1 MDKELK
7 YINNIFPNLLE
18 PEGDFIHIDTD
29 IFFSLNKENI
39 SLLLSNKPFYKL
51 FEKLISTYPYLI
63 DELPSELVDE
73 SMLLLAI
80 NGMLDD
86 HHQDFYWDEIFSAL
100 KILLKNDPFF
110 IKRIINNI
118 KSIREE
124 NHSYL
129 EGTSFGFRLL
139 SSVDLEVWKDKDTAL
154 SLLEIGACCFIPLNT
169 NTQDTYNSLTGEYYG
184 IYGNDGWYY
193 HWSRFVKINTLKDI
207 LRQNGYLEIESF
219 NNLFYIIETAVKQNL
234 SNLQSDL
241 KKNMIS
247 WVEDEDL
254 IYKFGVIKS
263 NL

>member
-1 MDKELK
+1 MKKELK
-7 YINNIFPNLLE
+7 RINNIFPDLLK
-18 PEGDFIHIDTD
+18 PEGDFIDIDAD
-29 IFFSLNKENI
+29 IFFSLNKKNI

-51 FEKLISTYPYLI
+51 FEKFISTYPYLI

-86 HHQDFYWDEIFSAL
+86 YHQDFYWDEIFSAL

-124 NHSYL
+124 DYSYL
-129 EGTSFGFRLL
+129 EGSSFGFRLL

-154 SLLEIGACCFIPLNT
+154 SLLEIGAYCFRPLNT
-169 NTQDTYNSLTGEYYG
+169 NTQDTYNSLSGEYYG

-207 LRQNGYLEIESF
+207 LRQNGYLEIDSF
-219 NNLFYIIETAVKQNL
+219 NNLFYIIDTAVKQNL
-234 SNLQSDL
+234 SNLQSDDM
-241 KKNMIS
+241 NMIS
-247 WVEDEDL
+247 WVEDEGL
-254 IYKFGVIKS
+254 IF
-263 NL
+263 

>member
-18 PEGDFIHIDTD
+18 PEGDFIHIDAD

-80 NGMLDD
+80 NGMMLDGFL
-86 HHQDFYWDEIFSAL
+86 QDFYWDEIFSAL

-124 NHSYL
+124 DHSYL

-154 SLLEIGACCFIPLNT
+154 SLLEIGAYCFRPLNT
-169 NTQDTYNSLTGEYYG
+169 NTQDTYNRLTGEYYG

-219 NNLFYIIETAVKQNL
+219 NNLFYIIDTAVKQNL
-234 SNLQSDL
+234 SNLQSDPD
-241 KKNMIS
+241 KCMIS

-254 IYKFGVIKS
+254 IYQM
-263 NL
+263 NEHN